1 MKIFTALSVAFV
13 VLAGAGWLVA
23 RQDRTPLAVEHP
35 AAPDTSVQ
43 NTPVRALLLAQPFEL
58 EKPATHHW
66 RAEQPQY
73 LRGWILVLECDP
85 SRLARRQT
93 VEPLLASDGE
103 MLERIN
109 EGAKHGRVIAVLPRF
124 EAGEPSAPKAFAFVE
139 AERAE
144 ALDAVQ
150 ALRSFERAGDALRL
164 SAEAWQSARAR
175 GGEAIRFEDRT
186 QLEEHCAQ
194 LILEHAPEDRAQAE
208 GWLIPR
214 SNRRR

>member
-1 MKIFTALSVAFV
+1 MKTFSALSVV
-13 VLAGAGWLVA
+13 CVLLGGAGWLVA
-23 RQDRTPLAVEHP
+23 RQDRVPLAMAPSSSPSVSVENS
-35 AAPDTSVQ
+35 AQQ
-43 NTPVRALLLAQPFEL
+43 NTDVRALLLAQPFEL
-58 EKPATHHW
+58 EQPATHYW

-93 VEPLLASDGE
+93 VEPLLACDGE
-103 MLERIN
+103 ILERVN
-109 EGAKHGRVIAVLPRF
+109 EGAKHGRVIVLLPRF
-124 EAGEPSAPKAFAFVE
+124 EAGEPAVPNQLAFVE

-150 ALRSFERAGDALRL
+150 ALRSFERASGALRL
-164 SAEAWQSARAR
+164 SSQAWQDARAR
-175 GGEAIRFEDRT
+175 GGEAIRFLDRT

-214 SNRRR
+214 

>member
-1 MKIFTALSVAFV
+1 MKTFSALSVVFV
-13 VLAGAGWLVA
+13 VLAGASWLVA
-23 RQDRTPLAVEHP
+23 RQERVPVAVEP
-35 AAPDTSVQ
+35 ASSS
-43 NTPVRALLLAQPFEL
+43 NTTLPSSAVRGLLLAQPFEL
-58 EKPATHHW
+58 EHPATHYW

-73 LRGWILVLECDP
+73 LRGWILVLACDP

-103 MLERIN
+103 ILERIN
-109 EGAKHGRVIAVLPRF
+109 EGAKHGRVIAILPRF
-124 EAGEPSAPKAFAFVE
+124 EAGEPSAPDAFAFVE

-214 SNRRR
+214 